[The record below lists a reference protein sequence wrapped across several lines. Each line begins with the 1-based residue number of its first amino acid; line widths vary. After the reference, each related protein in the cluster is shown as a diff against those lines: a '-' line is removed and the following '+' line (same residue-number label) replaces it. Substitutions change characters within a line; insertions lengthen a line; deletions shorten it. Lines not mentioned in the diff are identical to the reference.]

1 MTIDWGRVAP
11 VIVSILI
18 IIAVAILR
26 NYSKTLAAIFA
37 TMPIN
42 IPLGLWVVA
51 GGGEM
56 ANDALAGFANDM
68 FWNMFPTMLF
78 IGVVVLGVKANW
90 TLVTSIL
97 AGYAAWGVSM
107 VALSLVRGWLGF

>member
-42 IPLGLWVVA
+42 IPLGLRVVY
-51 GGGEM
+51 GGGDM
-56 ANDALAGFANDM
+56 TDDALAAFANNM
-68 FWNMFPTMLF
+68 FWNMFPTVVF
-78 IGVVVLGVKANW
+78 IGVVVLAVKAGW
-90 TLVTSIL
+90 ALFPSIL
-97 AGYAAWGVSM
+97 TGYAAWGLVL
-107 VALSLVRGWLGF
+107 AAITLVRGWLGF

>member
-26 NYSKTLAAIFA
+26 NYSRTLAAIFA
-37 TMPIN
+37 TMPVN
-42 IPLGLWVVA
+42 IPLGLWVVY
-51 GGGEM
+51 GGGDM
-56 ANDALAGFANDM
+56 TNDALAAFANNT
-68 FWNMFPTMLF
+68 FWNMFPTVLY

-90 TLVTSIL
+90 TLITSIL
-97 AGYAAWGVSM
+97 AGYAAWGVSL
-107 VALSLVRGWLGF
+107 AGLTLVRGWLGF

>member
-1 MTIDWGRVAP
+1 MSPALRQILP

-42 IPLGLWVVA
+42 IPLSLWIIYR
-51 GGGEM
+51 
-56 ANDALAGFANDM
+56 NRTPLQIF
-68 FWNMFPTMLF
+68 
-78 IGVVVLGVKANW
+78 
-90 TLVTSIL
+90 S
-97 AGYAAWGVSM
+97 
-107 VALSLVRGWLGF
+107 RGSRG

>member
-1 MTIDWGRVAP
+1 MTIDWGRIAP

-42 IPLGLWVVA
+42 IPLALWIVAA
-51 GGGEM
+51 GGDTTKESM
-56 ANDALAGFANDM
+56 TALTTNM
-68 FWNMFPTMLF
+68 FWNMFPTVVF
-78 IGVVVLGVKANW
+78 IGVVVLAVKAGW
-90 TLVTSIL
+90 ALFPSIL
-97 AGYAAWGVSM
+97 TGYAAWGLVLAGIT
-107 VALSLVRGWLGF
+107 VARGWLGF

>member
-1 MTIDWGRVAP
+1 MTIDWGRIAP

-42 IPLGLWVVA
+42 IPLGLWVVY
-51 GGGEM
+51 GGGDM
-56 ANDALAGFANDM
+56 TNDALAAFTTNM
-68 FWNMFPTMLF
+68 FWNMFPTVLF
-78 IGVVVLGVKANW
+78 IGVVVLAVKASW
-90 TLVTSIL
+90 PLLTSIGV
-97 AGYAAWGVSM
+97 GYVAWGVSLA
-107 VALSLVRGWLGF
+107 ALTLLRGWLGF